1 MGFPDVPPPM
11 YVFAQQLPPESL
23 RGIPPFVPH
32 PIQQTMLF
40 PTMDQQHAP
49 LLKQIE
55 YYFSNE
61 NLCKDVYLR
70 QNMDEQGWV
79 SISLIAGFNRVR
91 RLTNSTQYILDTVRF
106 STLVEVQGEK
116 IRRRND
122 WMNWLLIPSNHF
134 GQTFSSGYE
143 AQSLT
148 SSDYEAVAA
157 CLQNVSLEGVATSH
171 NDMRGSIRR
180 QFQVVGDPTQDGSGQ
195 FIGFSDSNR
204 SKSSRSLSRSDT
216 L

>member
-11 YVFAQQLPPESL
+11 YLFAPQLPPESL

-32 PIQQTMLF
+32 SIPHAMLF
-40 PTMDQQHAP
+40 PGMDQQRAQ

-91 RLTNSTQYILDTVRF
+91 QLTNSTQYILDTVRL

-122 WMNWLLIPSNHF
+122 WMNWLLIPSNQF
-134 GQTFSSGYE
+134 GSTSSSVYE
-143 AQSLT
+143 GQSLT
-148 SSDYEAVAA
+148 TSDYEAVAA
-157 CLQNVSLEGVATSH
+157 CLQNVGLEDVAANH
-171 NDMRGSIRR
+171 NGMRGSIRGE
-180 QFQVVGDPTQDGSGQ
+180 FQVVGDPTQDGSGQ
-195 FIGFSDSNR
+195 FNGFSDSNR